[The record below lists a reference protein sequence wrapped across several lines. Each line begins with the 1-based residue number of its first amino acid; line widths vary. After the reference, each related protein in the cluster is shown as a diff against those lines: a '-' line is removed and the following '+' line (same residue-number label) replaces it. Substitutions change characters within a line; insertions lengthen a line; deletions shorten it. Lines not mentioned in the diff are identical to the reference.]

1 VEGRNSHPAR
11 ITSREIAKIPNATNG
26 MFLYAYS
33 GRKEIVLQEKIVYS
47 FTEILVL
54 WAHQLRRV
62 VDLRKEERVG
72 QRNQKDDLRKEE
84 KQE

>member
-1 VEGRNSHPAR
+1 MESRNSLLVG
-11 ITSREIAKIPNATNG
+11 IIFKEIAKIPNVTNG

-47 FTEILVL
+47 FTEILAQWV
-54 WAHQLRRV
+54 HQLRKV
-62 VDLRKEERVG
+62 VVLRKEERVG
-72 QRNQKDDLRKEE
+72 QRNRKDDLRKEE